1 MRLKF
6 DKVFYIKIFFAFLIT
21 SLIIFLSNDNI
32 IWSNFWSSLRIPPNY
47 IAFSDFKAHVYFLE
61 CFNQNID
68 IYNEECYLINEGNAK
83 ISSHPKIWI
92 YLFDF
97 LNLDK
102 VSFFNSSVFILLFFY
117 FFFLLDYL
125 KKFQKSSH
133 KFFFFLLFFST
144 TNFILI
150 ERLSTDI
157 IIFLITYMLII
168 SNKKIIQI
176 ILIYLGF
183 FLKYFPIFLCS
194 IFLQNKKILFSFI
207 LSFIFLVIIFYLKN
221 FDKIN
226 NNIVEMA
233 LPIAYGSRTMLKAAY
248 YLSEEYNLFLNKDNL
263 FFFRYLVVVSF
274 AIYSLCLIL
283 IGYYKSN
290 KINLDTGFDKDFII
304 GASIFVGTYIIGSN
318 ADYRLIFLL
327 FTIPLI
333 LNLKNRTIQISL
345 LLSIFL
351 SFNSFYFL
359 IGDKLGII
367 FFMSSTFIFLI
378 KFIIF
383 SLISLIIGSQ
393 LRSINFLRF
402 KNV

>member
-1 MRLKF
+1 MRFNF

-21 SLIIFLSNDNI
+21 SLIILLSNDSI

-102 VSFFNSSVFILLFFY
+102 ISFFNSSVFILLFFY

-125 KKFQKSSH
+125 KKFPKFSH

-157 IIFLITYMLII
+157 VIFLIAYMLII

-183 FLKYFPIFLCS
+183 FLKYFPIFLFS
-194 IFLQNKKILFSFI
+194 IFLQNKKILFSLI
-207 LSFIFLVIIFYLKN
+207 LSFIFLVMIFYMKN
-221 FDKIN
+221 LDEIN

-233 LPIAYGSRTMLKAAY
+233 LPIAYGSRTMLKAVY

-263 FFFRYLVVVSF
+263 SFFRYLVVISF

-290 KINLDTGFDKDFII
+290 KINLDSDFDKDFII

-359 IGDKLGII
+359 IGDKLSII
-367 FFMSSTFIFLI
+367 FFMSSTFIFLL

-383 SLISLIIGSQ
+383 SLISLVIGSQ
-393 LRSINFLRF
+393 LKSINFLRF

>member
-102 VSFFNSSVFILLFFY
+102 ISFFNSSVFILLFFY

-157 IIFLITYMLII
+157 IIFLITYILII
-168 SNKKIIQI
+168 SNKKIIHI

-207 LSFIFLVIIFYLKN
+207 LSFIFLVMIFYLKN
-221 FDKIN
+221 LDRIN